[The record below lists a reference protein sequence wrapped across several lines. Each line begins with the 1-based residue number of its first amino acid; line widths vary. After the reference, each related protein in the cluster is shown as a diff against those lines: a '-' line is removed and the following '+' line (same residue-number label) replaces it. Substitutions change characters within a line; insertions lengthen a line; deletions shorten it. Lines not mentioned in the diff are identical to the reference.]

1 MYTNPQYFRDRKLPV
16 QAVLH
21 SDDNAVLQSGGE
33 ALRAYLAVAPD
44 QVAAALDPATGT
56 SGLQQVC

>member
-1 MYTNPQYFRDRKLPV
+1 V

-44 QVAAALDPATGT
+44 QVAAAVDPVTGT
-56 SGLQQVC
+56 SGLQQVS